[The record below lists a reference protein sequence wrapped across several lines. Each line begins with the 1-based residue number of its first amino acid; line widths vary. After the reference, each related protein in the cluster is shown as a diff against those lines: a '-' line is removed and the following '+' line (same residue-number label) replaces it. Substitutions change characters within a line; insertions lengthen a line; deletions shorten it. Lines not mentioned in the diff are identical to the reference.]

1 MNNNLAKPFEEVRI
15 ANEKA
20 QDEFWN
26 SLSEENRLRAFGYV
40 TRKVYQGAIVDKGT
54 YRYVLYNVFGLGPES
69 YMLGMDSG
77 YMAIHNAIFDGEH
90 FTDQLRA
97 FCVKFNIEGAEKKV
111 QEFIL

>member
-40 TRKVYQGAIVDKGT
+40 TRKV
-54 YRYVLYNVFGLGPES
+54 
-69 YMLGMDSG
+69 
-77 YMAIHNAIFDGEH
+77 
-90 FTDQLRA
+90 
-97 FCVKFNIEGAEKKV
+97 
-111 QEFIL
+111 